1 MGGVPIVGVD
11 STKYLKLQVPVQVL
25 SSISLPIIITEI
37 NVLSSQELSLGG
49 VLQVISVFEAEIT

>member
-11 STKYLKLQVPVQVL
+11 SIKYLKLQVPVQVL